1 MVDLNPV
8 EKPMLKDGRTALHYA
23 ASTGDSGSVAE
34 LLAAGSV
41 DANAQDAVGYSAVQ
55 IAAAEGHLDVLQL
68 LLRHDANV
76 NLHDNLVSLLVE
88 LLVWA
93 GVGCRGSKLDLTF
106 ACFVR
111 RVYIA
116 RYVIFRWHGI
126 YFYDIRRAAITVINY
141 W

>member
-8 EKPMLKDGRTALHYA
+8 KEPMLEDGRTALHYA

-76 NLHDNLVSLLVE
+76 NLHDNLVSLN
-88 LLVWA
+88 
-93 GVGCRGSKLDLTF
+93 RGIRVSGGWWGKLSLTF
-106 ACFVR
+106 ACYVR

-116 RYVIFRWHGI
+116 SQYSTCTL
-126 YFYDIRRAAITVINY
+126 YFYNIRSATVINY
-141 W
+141 

>member
-8 EKPMLKDGRTALHYA
+8 EKPMLEDGRTALHYA

-68 LLRHDANV
+68 LLRHNANV
-76 NLHDNLVSLLVE
+76 NLHDNLVSLSRSISVS
-88 LLVWA
+88 
-93 GVGCRGSKLDLTF
+93 GGRGEGKLSLTF
-106 ACFVR
+106 ACYVS
-111 RVYIA
+111 RVNIST
-116 RYVIFRWHGI
+116 RYSACTI
-126 YFYDIRRAAITVINY
+126 YFYNIRRATVINY
-141 W
+141 

>member
-8 EKPMLKDGRTALHYA
+8 KEPMLEDGRTALHYA

-76 NLHDNLVSLLVE
+76 NLHDNLVRLSQVISVSGVWNLEGKLSLTCE
-88 LLVWA
+88 
-93 GVGCRGSKLDLTF
+93 
-106 ACFVR
+106 R
-111 RVYIA
+111 RVRGVYNIA
-116 RYVIFRWHGI
+116 TQYSACSI
-126 YFYDIRRAAITVINY
+126 YLYSIRSATVIINY
-141 W
+141 K

>member
-8 EKPMLKDGRTALHYA
+8 EEPMLDDGRTALHYA

-55 IAAAEGHLDVLQL
+55 IAAAEGHLDVLRL

-76 NLHDNLVSLLVE
+76 NLHDNLVSSS
-88 LLVWA
+88 
-93 GVGCRGSKLDLTF
+93 RGISVSIEGK
-106 ACFVR
+106 
-111 RVYIA
+111 
-116 RYVIFRWHGI
+116 
-126 YFYDIRRAAITVINY
+126 
-141 W
+141 